1 MKLSIRLASLL
12 LCLAMLMGLGSM
24 SAWSAQAATVTGA
37 VKVDSENITVKG
49 TDTGVTLTQ
58 MLLEKGSKYS
68 TAADGL
74 LNVIEF
80 NLSDKVT
87 MAVLNGGAYTWT
99 KDTMGNN
106 AVAYNNSHADG
117 TVIAAI
123 NGDPWIVYHSDY
135 DGDGKKATGPA
146 VKHVSVSRGTM
157 IIGGELWASHQID
170 DENNLARDDNVERGT
185 GASRGPVFAIKADGT
200 AMIGQPTINVAIKNT
215 TTNTNV
221 TGNGINRLPAPNSVI
236 LYNQRCGTES
246 FAFEDAYEIYLEC
259 ADSAFRIGKETTGKV
274 TAIFKSG
281 DTATRP
287 AITEKTV
294 VISAR
299 GTAVNR
305 VTDKF
310 KVGDSVTVTPNV
322 TADSMTSTQKAD
334 WAGVT
339 EAMAGF
345 FTLVQKGNPT
355 GQPGN
360 NTHYPCTIL
369 GLKKDGTVV
378 MISTTA
384 TVDGT
389 RNACKMTNLPA
400 MCKELGLHTA
410 ILMDGG
416 GSTTMVTLSGSNYVR
431 RSSAVDGANN
441 VRSVI
446 HGMGIVYK
454 GVDLNVTNAETKGTV
469 FLSGLGLV
477 SPEIPD
483 TDGADLKVEPSYAYG
498 YLAQVEAINGEAY
511 TDLIGKRDPAYS
523 SSLSAEEKLAAI
535 QPAVLSSAMLT
546 RENTL
551 VLDGWAQVNGGQGK
565 HYWSIDKLHW
575 YECTGATFSDV
586 DQSILDKATSE
597 GNMKAPSAENGR
609 YAGLTVDLSQEEG
622 EEFTLYLAVAAAGNA
637 EKLLHYLTVEKLIRY
652 TEATEPETE
661 APTEPEETTAEE
673 TAEETTEPETTEA
686 PTETETEAPTTA
698 PAEETT
704 PEAKGGC
711 GSVVTV
717 SAGVLLTAIAAA
729 VALCRK
735 RD

>member
-12 LCLAMLMGLGSM
+12 LCLTMLAGLCSL
-24 SAWSAQAATVTGA
+24 SAWSAQATTVTGA
-37 VKVDSENITVKG
+37 VKVDSENITIKG

-58 MLLEKGSKYS
+58 MLLESGSKYS

-106 AVAYNNSHADG
+106 AVVYNNTHNDG

-146 VKHVSVSRGTM
+146 VKHVTVSRGTM
-157 IIGGELWASHQID
+157 IIAGELWASHQID
-170 DENNLARDDNVERGT
+170 DENNLARDDNAERGT

-215 TTNTNV
+215 TTNVSV
-221 TGNGINRLPAPNSVI
+221 TGGGINRLPAPNSII
-236 LYNQRCGTES
+236 LYNRRCGTES
-246 FAFEDAYEIYLEC
+246 FAYEDAYEIYLEC

-274 TAIFKSG
+274 VAVFKSG

-287 AITEKTV
+287 AIDEKTV

-299 GTAVNR
+299 GTSLSK

-310 KVGDSVTVTPNV
+310 KVGDSVSITPNV
-322 TADSMTSTQKAD
+322 IADTMTSSQKTE
-334 WAGVT
+334 WAGVQ

-345 FTLVQKGNPT
+345 FTLMQKGTLT

-360 NTHYPCTIL
+360 NTHYPTSIL

-400 MCKELGLHTA
+400 LCQELGLYTA

-431 RSSAVDGANN
+431 RSSAVDGANS

-454 GVDLNVTNAETKGTV
+454 GVDLTVTNAETKGTV
-469 FLSGLGLV
+469 YLSGLGLV

-498 YLAQVEAINGEAY
+498 YLAQVESINGEAY

-546 RENTL
+546 QENTL

-575 YECTGATFSDV
+575 YECVNGTFTDV
-586 DQSILDKATSE
+586 DQSILDKATNE
-597 GNMKAPSAENGR
+597 GNMKAPSPENGR
-609 YAGLTVDLSQEEG
+609 YTGLTVDLSREEG
-622 EEFTLYLAVAAAGNA
+622 EEFTLYLAVAAAGNG
-637 EKLLHYLTVEKLIRY
+637 EKLLHYLTVEKLTRY

-661 APTEPEETTAEE
+661 APTEPETTEAPTEE
-673 TAEETTEPETTEA
+673 VTEPETTEEA
-686 PTETETEAPTTA
+686 TTEEATTEAATTA
-698 PAEETT
+698 PAETT
-704 PEAKGGC
+704 AEAKGGC

-717 SAGVLLTAIAAA
+717 SAGVLLTAIAAV

>member
-12 LCLAMLMGLGSM
+12 LCLTMLMGLCSV
-24 SAWSAQAATVTGA
+24 SVWSAPAASVTGA
-37 VKVDSENITVKG
+37 VKTDSENITIKG

-58 MLLEKGSKYS
+58 MLLESGSKYS

-87 MAVLNGGAYTWT
+87 MAVLNGGAYNWT

-106 AVAYNNSHADG
+106 AVVYNNNHDDG

-123 NGDPWIVYHSDY
+123 NGDPWIVHHSDY

-157 IIGGELWASHQID
+157 IIDGELWASHQID
-170 DENNLARDDNVERGT
+170 DENNLARDDNAERGT

-215 TTNTNV
+215 TTNVSV
-221 TGNGINRLPAPNSVI
+221 TGGGINRLPAPNSII

-274 TAIFKSG
+274 VAVFKSG

-287 AITEKTV
+287 AINEKTV

-299 GTAVNR
+299 GTSLSK

-310 KVGDSVTVTPNV
+310 KVGDSVSITPNV
-322 TADSMTSTQKAD
+322 IADTMTSSQKSE
-334 WAGVT
+334 WAGVK

-345 FTLVQKGNPT
+345 FTLMQKGSLT

-360 NTHYPCTIL
+360 NTHYPTCIL

-378 MISTTA
+378 MVSTTA

-400 MCKELGLHTA
+400 MCQELGLYTA

-454 GVDLNVTNAETKGTV
+454 GVDMNVTNAETKGTV
-469 FLSGLGLV
+469 FLSGLGLA

-498 YLAQVEAINGEAY
+498 YLAQVESINGEAY

-523 SSLSAEEKLAAI
+523 SSMSAEEKLAAI

-546 RENTL
+546 QENTL

-586 DQSILDKATSE
+586 DQSILDKATNE

-609 YAGLTVDLSQEEG
+609 YTGLTVDLSKEEG
-622 EEFTLYLAVAAAGNA
+622 EEFTLYLAVAAAGNG
-637 EKLLHYLTVEKLIRY
+637 EKLLHYLTVEKLTRY

-661 APTEPEETTAEE
+661 APTEPETTEAPTEQP
-673 TAEETTEPETTEA
+673 TEPETTEA
-686 PTETETEAPTTA
+686 PTEEATTEAATTA

-704 PEAKGGC
+704 AAEKSGC

-729 VALCRK
+729 VALFRK

>member
-12 LCLAMLMGLGSM
+12 LCLTMLMGLCSV
-24 SAWSAQAATVTGA
+24 SVWSAPAASVTGA
-37 VKVDSENITVKG
+37 VKTDSENITIKG

-58 MLLEKGSKYS
+58 MLLESGSKYS

-87 MAVLNGGAYTWT
+87 MAVLNGGAYNWT

-106 AVAYNNSHADG
+106 AVVYNNNHDDG

-157 IIGGELWASHQID
+157 IIDGELWASHQID
-170 DENNLARDDNVERGT
+170 DENNLARDDNAERGT

-215 TTNTNV
+215 TTNVSV
-221 TGNGINRLPAPNSVI
+221 TGGGINRLPAPNSII

-274 TAIFKSG
+274 VAVFKSG

-287 AITEKTV
+287 AINEKTV

-299 GTAVNR
+299 GTSLSK

-310 KVGDSVTVTPNV
+310 KVGDSVSITPNV
-322 TADSMTSTQKAD
+322 IADTMTSSQKSE
-334 WAGVT
+334 WAGVK

-345 FTLVQKGNPT
+345 FTLMQKGSLT

-360 NTHYPCTIL
+360 NTHYPTCIL

-378 MISTTA
+378 MVSTTA

-400 MCKELGLHTA
+400 MCQELGLYTA

-454 GVDLNVTNAETKGTV
+454 GVDMNVTNAETKGTV
-469 FLSGLGLV
+469 FLSGLGLA

-498 YLAQVEAINGEAY
+498 YLAQVESINGEAY

-523 SSLSAEEKLAAI
+523 SSMSAEEKLAAI

-546 RENTL
+546 QENTL

-586 DQSILDKATSE
+586 DQSILDKATNE

-609 YAGLTVDLSQEEG
+609 YTGLTVDLSKEEG
-622 EEFTLYLAVAAAGNA
+622 EEFTLYLAVAAAGNG
-637 EKLLHYLTVEKLIRY
+637 EKLLHYLTVEKLTRY

-661 APTEPEETTAEE
+661 APTEPETTEAPTEQP
-673 TAEETTEPETTEA
+673 TEPETTEA
-686 PTETETEAPTTA
+686 PTEEATTEAATTA

-704 PEAKGGC
+704 AAEKSGC

-729 VALCRK
+729 VALFRK

>member
-1 MKLSIRLASLL
+1 MKLSLRIVSLL
-12 LCLAMLMGLGSM
+12 LCLTMLAGLCSLP
-24 SAWSAQAATVTGA
+24 AWSAQAATVTGA
-37 VKVDSENITVKG
+37 VKVDSENITIKG

-80 NLSDKVT
+80 DLSNQVT

-106 AVAYNNSHADG
+106 AVAYNNGHADG

-157 IIGGELWASHQID
+157 IIAGELWASHQID
-170 DENNLARDDNVERGT
+170 DENNLARDDNAERGT

-200 AMIGQPTINVAIKNT
+200 AMIGQPTITVAIKNT
-215 TTNTNV
+215 TTNVNV

-246 FAFEDAYEIYLEC
+246 FAYEDAYEIYLEC
-259 ADSAFRIGKETTGKV
+259 SDSAFRLGKETVGKV

-299 GTAVNR
+299 GTSINR

-322 TADSMTSTQKAD
+322 TADTMTSAQKAD

-369 GLKKDGTVV
+369 GLTKEGKVI

-431 RSSAVDGANN
+431 RSSAVDGNNN
-441 VRSVI
+441 VRTVI

-469 FLSGLGLV
+469 FLSGLGLA

-498 YLAQVEAINGEAY
+498 YLAQVESINGEAY

-535 QPAVLSSAMLT
+535 QPAVLASAMLT
-546 RENTL
+546 QENTL

-575 YECTGATFSDV
+575 YECTGATFSSV
-586 DQSILDKATSE
+586 DQSILDKAMNE
-597 GNMKAPSAENGR
+597 GNMKAPSPENGR
-609 YAGLTVDLSQEEG
+609 YAGLTVDLSGEEG

-637 EKLLHYLTVEKLIRY
+637 EKLLHYLTVEKLTRY
-652 TEATEPETE
+652 TEATEPDTE

-673 TAEETTEPETTEA
+673 TTEEVTEPDTTEA
-686 PTETETEAPTTA
+686 PTETETEAATTA

-704 PEAKGGC
+704 PEAKDGC

-717 SAGVLLTAIAAA
+717 SAGILLTAIAAA

>member
-1 MKLSIRLASLL
+1 MKFSIRLASLL
-12 LCLAMLMGLGSM
+12 LCLTMLMGLCSVPV
-24 SAWSAQAATVTGA
+24 WSAPAAAVTGA
-37 VKVDSENITVKG
+37 VKVDSENITIKG

-58 MLLEKGSKYS
+58 MLLESGSKYS

-106 AVAYNNSHADG
+106 AVVYNNTHNDG

-146 VKHVSVSRGTM
+146 VKHVTVSRGTM
-157 IIGGELWASHQID
+157 IIAGELWASHQID
-170 DENNLARDDNVERGT
+170 DENNLARDDNAERGT

-215 TTNTNV
+215 TTNVSV
-221 TGNGINRLPAPNSVI
+221 TGGGINRLPAPNSII

-246 FAFEDAYEIYLEC
+246 FAYEDAYEIYLEC

-274 TAIFKSG
+274 VAVFKSG

-287 AITEKTV
+287 AIDEKTV

-299 GTAVNR
+299 GTSLSK

-310 KVGDSVTVTPNV
+310 KVGDSVSITPNV
-322 TADSMTSTQKAD
+322 IADTMTSSQKTE
-334 WAGVT
+334 WAGVK

-345 FTLVQKGNPT
+345 FTLMQKGTLT

-360 NTHYPCTIL
+360 NTHYPTSIL

-400 MCKELGLHTA
+400 LCQELGLYTA

-431 RSSAVDGANN
+431 RSSAVDGANS

-454 GVDLNVTNAETKGTV
+454 GVDLTVTNAETKGTV
-469 FLSGLGLV
+469 YLSGLGLV

-498 YLAQVEAINGEAY
+498 YLAQVESINGEAY

-546 RENTL
+546 QENTL

-575 YECTGATFSDV
+575 YECVNGTFTDV
-586 DQSILDKATSE
+586 DQSILDKATNE
-597 GNMKAPSAENGR
+597 GNMKAPSPENGR
-609 YAGLTVDLSQEEG
+609 YTGLTVDLSREEG
-622 EEFTLYLAVAAAGNA
+622 EEFTLYLAVAAAGNG
-637 EKLLHYLTVEKLIRY
+637 EKLLHYLTVEKLTRY

-661 APTEPEETTAEE
+661 APTEPETTEAPTEE
-673 TAEETTEPETTEA
+673 VTEPETTEEA
-686 PTETETEAPTTA
+686 TTEEATTEAATTA
-698 PAEETT
+698 PAETT
-704 PEAKGGC
+704 AEAKGGC

-729 VALCRK
+729 VAMK
-735 RD
+735 KKEN